1 MNATSFEVPVQI
13 VLQAANKALA
23 AAKKAQQQ
31 ERNRQIQDALHFGWF
46 KRFSIFG
53 SLKPVTQAQAEQHA
67 DRPNAQRSFSEE
79 PRWDNKH
86 FAIEDFEKMV
96 QILMRRDKMSRDEA
110 VEFLDF
116 NTLGCWSGAG
126 TPVVLHRI

>member
-46 KRFSIFG
+46 KRFSIFE

-67 DRPNAQRSFSEE
+67 DRPNSQRAFSEE

-86 FAIEDFEKMV
+86 FAIEDWAN
-96 QILMRRDKMSRDEA
+96 QLIDAANISRDKCGSCRLSPEDAQA
-110 VEFLDF
+110 VTTWLKHNESKD
-116 NTLGCWSGAG
+116 
-126 TPVVLHRI
+126 